1 MTLLPTEIERG
12 KGGLEYVSC
21 QWNLF
26 RVTMIETACL
36 VGHDT
41 AWRSMSELTWDLQ
54 LIFADP
60 NQIHSKFKLH
70 NPAKNQSERK
80 KHHPTGIQFSYIFST
95 QPWKYIIQPHVS
107 WTHLLKKGLDSRLIG
122 LGARKARWAHAYGEN
137 TSNPW
142 TCLISMHWR
151 ITTCFVFILFLK
163 WLKPNHPALIRIFLI
178 FGQSDCNQ
186 MYWLFF
192 AKCPG

>member
-1 MTLLPTEIERG
+1 
-12 KGGLEYVSC
+12 
-21 QWNLF
+21 
-26 RVTMIETACL
+26 MIETACL
-36 VGHDT
+36 VQWHRKGQC
-41 AWRSMSELTWDLQ
+41 WSSPCFSSSLLTF
-54 LIFADP
+54 LIPKIFNP

-70 NPAKNQSERK
+70 NPAKKQPERK
-80 KHHPTGIQFSYIFST
+80 KHHPTSPIFLHLLNPT
-95 QPWKYIIQPHVS
+95 LEVIQPHVS

-122 LGARKARWAHAYGEN
+122 LGTRKARWAHAYGEN

-163 WLKPNHPALIRIFLI
+163 CLKPNHPALIRIFLI

>member
-1 MTLLPTEIERG
+1 MFHVNEICSGWLWLILRML
-12 KGGLEYVSC
+12 GGP
-21 QWNLF
+21 WH
-26 RVTMIETACL
+26 RVTVN
-36 VGHDT
+36 VGAHLGPS
-41 AWRSMSELTWDLQ
+41 AHLCWFWFLQ
-54 LIFADP
+54 
-60 NQIHSKFKLH
+60 S
-70 NPAKNQSERK
+70 ST
-80 KHHPTGIQFSYIFST
+80 PTKST
-95 QPWKYIIQPHVS
+95 QSSSFTTPQKTNQKGKNIIQPNPIFLHLLNPTLEVIQPHVS

>member
-1 MTLLPTEIERG
+1 MFHVNEISSG
-12 KGGLEYVSC
+12 WLWLKPHA
-21 QWNLF
+21 WFN
-26 RVTMIETACL
+26 
-36 VGHDT
+36 DT
-41 AWRSMSELTWDLQ
+41 AKVNVGAHLASAHLCWPFWFLKSSTPTKSTQ
-54 LIFADP
+54 SSSFTTPP
-60 NQIHSKFKLH
+60 NQ
-70 NPAKNQSERK
+70 PERK
-80 KHHPTGIQFSYIFST
+80 KHHPTSPIFLHLLNPT
-95 QPWKYIIQPHVS
+95 LEVIQPHVS

-163 WLKPNHPALIRIFLI
+163 CLKPNHPALIRIFLI